1 MNPLTLDA
9 PVTMMNRTSNHTDKS
24 VSDSPLSKTNHVKF
38 AEEQQVHKVL
48 RRRSQI
54 SRQSMAGIW
63 FDTED
68 FDQFLDEI
76 EKSVDKLEQGK
87 RLKDKKYSALGLEN
101 LTEEGSA
108 LRQAYQ
114 EDAWDAVLW
123 EQHYQREDGK
133 RSSLGIAQA
142 YRDASRDAEQKAIHM
157 ALQVH
162 KEVRVYLADD
172 DSSSSLGIES
182 SQNISHRSE

>member
-1 MNPLTLDA
+1 MN
-9 PVTMMNRTSNHTDKS
+9 VTNNNNKERNTKN
-24 VSDSPLSKTNHVKF
+24 VKF
-38 AEEQQVHKVL
+38 AAEEQVHSVL

-54 SRQSMAGIW
+54 SRQSKTGIW
-63 FDTED
+63 FDGED
-68 FDQFLDEI
+68 FESFMDEI

-108 LRQAYQ
+108 LRRAYQ

-133 RSSLGIAQA
+133 RSSFQIAQA
-142 YRDASRDAEQKAIHM
+142 YRDVSRDAEQKAIHM

-162 KEVRVYLADD
+162 HEVLTYLTTDD
-172 DSSSSLGIES
+172 LSLTSQITGLERNQQRRRSSSLPKSLGGMIRG
-182 SQNISHRSE
+182 N

>member
-1 MNPLTLDA
+1 MNVIKNNNKERNTK
-9 PVTMMNRTSNHTDKS
+9 N
-24 VSDSPLSKTNHVKF
+24 VKF
-38 AEEQQVHKVL
+38 AEEEQVHSVL

-54 SRQSMAGIW
+54 SRQSMADVW
-63 FDTED
+63 FHGGD
-68 FDQFLDEI
+68 FEAFLDDI
-76 EKSVDKLEQGK
+76 EKSVDKLDKGK

-108 LRQAYQ
+108 LHQAYQ

-133 RSSLGIAQA
+133 RSSVQIAQK
-142 YRDASRDAEQKAIHM
+142 YRDVSRESEQKAINM

-162 KEVRVYLADD
+162 HEVLKYLTADD
-172 DSSSSLGIES
+172 LSLTTQKSGREQSQQKKRSSSLPNS
-182 SQNISHRSE
+182 SGDMVRGN